1 MDQSSINRRQS
12 PGQAGIGL
20 AEVVATNGWGSILCS
35 VCNQSDY
42 GAMLGVPADFR
53 FPKHFGLRHIT
64 TDIVRPARLVW
75 QKYGLAG
82 IEFIGD

>member
-1 MDQSSINRRQS
+1 MDQPSINRRRS
-12 PGQAGIGL
+12 PRQDGISL
-20 AEVVATNGWGSILCS
+20 AEVVSSNGWGSILCS
-35 VCNQSDY
+35 VCNQNDV
-42 GAMLGVPADFR
+42 GAMLGVPVDFR
-53 FPKHFGLRHIT
+53 FPKQFGLRHIT